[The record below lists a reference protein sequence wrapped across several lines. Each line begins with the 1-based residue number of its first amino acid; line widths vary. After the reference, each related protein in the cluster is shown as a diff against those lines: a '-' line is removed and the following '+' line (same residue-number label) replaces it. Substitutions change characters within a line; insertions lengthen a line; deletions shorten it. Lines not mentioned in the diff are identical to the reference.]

1 MRSCPPSLREGPLH
15 VRSERKPARQLPE
28 RRELI
33 HVDKRDNSPA
43 RPRFAGRKQ
52 GKSGLALAA
61 GRDGGERVPSGR
73 TRLGCARETRGLG
86 ARRPTLLSGASPSAC
101 DRKQRRSPT
110 VRIEQGERML
120 GWLDAVMKQA
130 GLAGL
135 AALLLASGLE
145 YVFPPFPGDSVTV
158 FGGVYAMRAGIPVA
172 AVFAVLMAGS
182 LLGAMADWALGRWLG
197 RKLAAAPH
205 AKRYLRLLSREQILV
220 WEERFR
226 RRGTWWLLLNRFLP
240 GVRAPIFLAAGASG
254 ICARRVLLWGG
265 LSSLVWNALLFGV
278 GCAVGGQA

>member
-1 MRSCPPSLREGPLH
+1 
-15 VRSERKPARQLPE
+15 
-28 RRELI
+28 
-33 HVDKRDNSPA
+33 
-43 RPRFAGRKQ
+43 
-52 GKSGLALAA
+52 
-61 GRDGGERVPSGR
+61 
-73 TRLGCARETRGLG
+73 
-86 ARRPTLLSGASPSAC
+86 
-101 DRKQRRSPT
+101 
-110 VRIEQGERML
+110 ML

-278 GCAVGGQA
+278 GCAVGGQAERIVGLLHGYGRFVWVAAAVAGAMALGRIALRRWLRARRAPRQRPVDQASRG